1 MEDGGVISK
10 ERAVELVESLLARER
25 PTWAWAR
32 LIPDLAVYHVE
43 ERAVGWLVHWS
54 SAEYARNPDRHTNL
68 LGGPYLVDR
77 EDGSIHFVPGTAW
90 TEDWEELYL
99 WQVKGIRAPDAL
111 AAAVRRLADSVGTAP
126 AMQHLRKQAPR
137 MSLQE
142 ARAYVTIVRDGSEPP
157 EELASLTREPGP
169 WDPGTIET
177 LAGPVR

>member
-1 MEDGGVISK
+1 MISE
-10 ERAVELVESLLARER
+10 ERAVELVESLLGRER

-32 LIPDLAVYHVE
+32 LIPNLAVHHVE
-43 ERAVGWLVHWS
+43 ERSVGWLVHWS
-54 SAEYARNPDRHTNL
+54 SAEFARNPDRPTNL

-99 WQVKGIRAPDAL
+99 RQVKGIRAPDPL
-111 AAAVRRLADSVGTAP
+111 AAAVRRLAVSVGTAA
-126 AMQHLRKQAPR
+126 AMQHLRKHAPR

-142 ARAYVTIVRDGSEPP
+142 AKAYVTIVRDGNQPP
-157 EELASLTREPGP
+157 EDLASLTRAPDP

-177 LAGPVR
+177 LAGPVQ

>member
-1 MEDGGVISK
+1 MISK

-32 LIPDLAVYHVE
+32 LITDLAVYHVE

-90 TEDWEELYL
+90 TEDWEDLYL

-111 AAAVRRLADSVGTAP
+111 AAAVRRLADSVGTAA
-126 AMQHLRKQAPR
+126 AMQHLRKRAPR

-142 ARAYVTIVRDGSEPP
+142 ARAYVTFVRDGSEPP

-177 LAGPVR
+177 LAGPLR